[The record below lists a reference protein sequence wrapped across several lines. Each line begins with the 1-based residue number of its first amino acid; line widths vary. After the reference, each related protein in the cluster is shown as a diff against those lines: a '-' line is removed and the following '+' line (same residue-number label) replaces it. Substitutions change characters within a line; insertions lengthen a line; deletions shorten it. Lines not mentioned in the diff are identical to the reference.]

1 MVLYRR
7 LAAEG
12 FRVTIYERRKLPG
25 GVWNY
30 TKDSDTTSIDSLLM
44 TAWNRWS
51 EGSNRRPTFASAVY
65 KDLQTNFPRQLM
77 ELQDHAWAHQPLF
90 MSHSLVYSYLLDY
103 AKQMPRNVQIRGDKE
118 VVDLYYAEATEGWKL
133 TFRDVSTNTTVTK
146 DYRAVVVAVG
156 VFDKPFIPELGGLRE
171 WSQRWSGSLSHSKNY
186 RNPDNF
192 RRKVS
197 MSLGLSTTFE
207 LLQQFFRDLC

>member
-1 MVLYRR
+1 MATKVSQPPEVAVIGAGVSGLVAARYCSPFLCLVTAIFSPPYTNGMVLYRR

-51 EGSNRRPTFASAVY
+51 EGPNRRPTFASAVY

-77 ELQDHAWAHQPLF
+77 ELQDHA
-90 MSHSLVYSYLLDY
+90 
-103 AKQMPRNVQIRGDKE
+103 
-118 VVDLYYAEATEGWKL
+118 
-133 TFRDVSTNTTVTK
+133 
-146 DYRAVVVAVG
+146 
-156 VFDKPFIPELGGLRE
+156 
-171 WSQRWSGSLSHSKNY
+171 
-186 RNPDNF
+186 
-192 RRKVS
+192 
-197 MSLGLSTTFE
+197 
-207 LLQQFFRDLC
+207 